1 IYKSLTKINHD
12 NFVSISKLIIYLLP
26 ITKDNDAPSSSRT
39 LEIST
44 VNYWKSVTLLVVDG
58 VMLIVFAICIVALLG
73 SYSFFLFLFY
83 LASGFFFIYVRFKSY
98 KSTIHS
104 NNINNVRLTDS
115 ISLRKN
121 KAQVRF
127 IKFDELYH
135 AFYSNMLLS
144 DKLNYKLDTHNHKW
158 SEFLKLNSFLS
169 MVFMYI
175 VCYLAINSGLLP
187 KASIIAVLIIN
198 TRLSVAIISV
208 VNSVYIINVSL
219 YQIKNS
225 LMKLTQGVILPAQN
239 LIKLERIKEL
249 TLENVT
255 IESHGRATL
264 SQYNATFSTGSIV
277 IVQGQVGMGKSSFV
291 RSLIAQPP
299 LMYGYIRYNQVNITN
314 IDALTFQR
322 EVAYYEPS
330 LSFFK
335 GTLRF
340 NFNLYGVYESER
352 MIFIIKKC
360 CPNMS
365 IDANFLDDVDVDELK
380 LSAGEKQKIIIYM
393 MLEKKPSLI
402 ILDDPTSFI
411 SENEGIN
418 FLRELVSEHKDSI
431 FVIATHNSDV
441 SNIGT
446 EVINIAGEDLSKR
459 IFIQT
464 NKLSMNGIMRK
475 KI

>member
-1 IYKSLTKINHD
+1 
-12 NFVSISKLIIYLLP
+12 
-26 ITKDNDAPSSSRT
+26 
-39 LEIST
+39 
-44 VNYWKSVTLLVVDG
+44 
-58 VMLIVFAICIVALLG
+58 
-73 SYSFFLFLFY
+73 
-83 LASGFFFIYVRFKSY
+83 
-98 KSTIHS
+98 
-104 NNINNVRLTDS
+104 
-115 ISLRKN
+115 
-121 KAQVRF
+121 
-127 IKFDELYH
+127 
-135 AFYSNMLLS
+135 
-144 DKLNYKLDTHNHKW
+144 
-158 SEFLKLNSFLS
+158 
-169 MVFMYI
+169 
-175 VCYLAINSGLLP
+175 
-187 KASIIAVLIIN
+187 
-198 TRLSVAIISV
+198 
-208 VNSVYIINVSL
+208 
-219 YQIKNS
+219 
-225 LMKLTQGVILPAQN
+225 
-239 LIKLERIKEL
+239 
-249 TLENVT
+249 
-255 IESHGRATL
+255 
-264 SQYNATFSTGSIV
+264 NATFSTGSIV